1 MKTNSYELVFIS
13 TCTDSIHIH
22 NLCESVIKY
31 NKYIRIGLIIFLQ
44 NNVQLKTYEC
54 NSDFVSIHILSSNI
68 LHSLSNARNIC
79 LEYYVR
85 NCFSSKYI
93 MFPDDD
99 TTFDESFFM
108 NFSKIV
114 TSNMLIDVLCEGTR
128 EPYVTF
134 KDLKDGEYTAC
145 YKHAMSVNMIV
156 KSDNAL
162 EIGGFDESLGVGAR
176 YGAGEDGDYFIR
188 VCKQFGPF
196 KYTNQLWNYHPS
208 ADSKYSQISLIRLLK
223 RYKTYG
229 EGVIYLLL
237 KHKMYFEAI
246 KCVLSGFAGAI
257 IAFFLNFN
265 IKLSIARFYGGMTR
279 FSFYLKFLLKK
290 S

>member
-1 MKTNSYELVFIS
+1 MNNKFDLVFVV
-13 TCTDSIHIH
+13 TCTDLNNVNNLLNSIC
-22 NLCESVIKY
+22 NY
-31 NKYIRIGLIIFLQ
+31 NKYIKVGLVLLVQNGFKLSTEVSHDFLT
-44 NNVQLKTYEC
+44 VYKLY
-54 NSDFVSIHILSSNI
+54 SNQKY
-68 LHSLSNARNIC
+68 SLSKARNLC
-79 LEYYVR
+79 LDFYK
-85 NCFSSKYI
+85 SSQIDSTYI

-108 NFSKIV
+108 NFSRIV
-114 TSNMLIDVLCEGTR
+114 TSNTLIDVLCKGTR
-128 EPYVTF
+128 IPYMSF
-134 KDLKDGEYTAC
+134 RGLKNGDYTTC
-145 YKHAMSVNMIV
+145 HEHAMSVNMIV

-162 EIGGFDESLGVGAR
+162 ELGGFDESLGVGAR